1 MCNADTD
8 MTHDEMQKSETEEV
22 TCLGSEV
29 CIGGGTDFK
38 D

>member
-8 MTHDEMQKSETEEV
+8 MTHDEMQRDRRSDMGP
-22 TCLGSEV
+22 GSEV